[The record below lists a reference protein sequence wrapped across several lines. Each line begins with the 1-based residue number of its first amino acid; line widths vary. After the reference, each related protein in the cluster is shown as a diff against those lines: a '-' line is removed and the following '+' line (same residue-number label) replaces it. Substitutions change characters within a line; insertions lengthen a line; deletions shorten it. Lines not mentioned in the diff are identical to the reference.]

1 LKIFRKEES
10 MNKKVLALLT
20 LFFILLLCNLH
31 ASDIP
36 YNLAKNVAEHKAV
49 SVFGQGI
56 SLGPGIPYYD
66 IEDNL
71 MGYEF
76 GVSFRGTFPEESAL
90 LALLSEKRGIVEEV
104 ESNGGFQD
112 VIKLK
117 KNLAGIGSYGR
128 IFVSVSSGDFP
139 VPELGEGLPP
149 YYRRYSQA
157 MAVARDYLNGEPS
170 FIRVYYLTPW
180 IKWYRFSANGKDV
193 FVREQSLECDRPQ
206 DIYSIHLEKCEN
218 YQTLEK
224 YHRRI
229 WKEIRSG
236 DYSSIQMGARAGY
249 IDSVPEYDWSYGC
262 TPTAS
267 AMVMGYWDERG
278 YDRLVDWYFNHYD
291 VASSQ
296 LVLNVPN
303 VQKELAIAMNT
314 DTTTGGTSIY
324 AIAGGHIVVA
334 NNYNGY
340 NFSAERS
347 PMGNTGNDF
356 VWSWITTEVD
366 GGRPFNWSNLYYW
379 FQNQFIHHSVTGYG
393 YTDDK
398 YVYIFTT
405 WMWGEQLWYYY
416 TYHSGTYSQPW
427 VITAVPGGSEPHKVT
442 LITPDGGEIWYA
454 ASTETV
460 EWTTEG
466 GSVDHLGIWFSSN
479 GGEDWQS
486 LANNAPNTGSF
497 DWYVQPDS
505 LSTYRA
511 RIRLEAYDS
520 GSNLLGADGS
530 AKDFTVR
537 PETGCTLFVTDPNGG
552 EIWAVGEVHQIT
564 WEVNG
569 VEPHHV
575 VISYS
580 PDGGNLWNNIITYPN
595 SGSFDW
601 TIPDDTT
608 SVALVKVRGL
618 TQSNYL
624 LSEDISD
631 DYFTIAATGINEEPK
646 PVEIEPFAVSIS
658 PVPMTGKI
666 EFSVKG
672 HRSPISIEIVD
683 ISGRVV
689 RNLNE
694 RGSTI
699 VWDGKDN
706 FGRIVQS
713 GIFIYKLT
721 AGGNK
726 STGKIVK
733 IR

>member
-1 LKIFRKEES
+1 
-10 MNKKVLALLT
+10 MNRKVLTLLT
-20 LFFILLLCNLH
+20 LVFVLLLCNLH
-31 ASDIP
+31 SSDIS
-36 YNLAKNVAEHKAV
+36 YDIAKDVAYHKAI
-49 SVFGQGI
+49 SIFGESI

-66 IEDNL
+66 IQDNL

-76 GVSFRGTFPEESAL
+76 GVSLRGTFPEEST
-90 LALLSEKRGIVEEV
+90 LLSLLNEKRRIVEEV
-104 ESNGGFQD
+104 ESKGGFQNL
-112 VIKLK
+112 IEMK
-117 KNLAGIGSYGR
+117 KNLAGIGSYGT
-128 IFVSVSSGDFP
+128 IFVSVNSGDFP
-139 VPELGEGLPP
+139 VPELGEGLPL
-149 YYRRYSQA
+149 YYQRYTQA
-157 MAVARDYLNGEPS
+157 RQVAREYLNGEPS
-170 FIRVYYLTPW
+170 LVRMYYLTPW
-180 IKWYRFSANGKDV
+180 IKWYRFSANGNHV
-193 FVREQSLECDRPQ
+193 FVREENLECHKPK
-206 DIYSIHLEKCEN
+206 DIYSINLEKCDN
-218 YQTLEK
+218 YQALEEH
-224 YHRRI
+224 HRSI
-229 WKEIRSG
+229 WKEIGSG
-236 DYSSIQMGARAGY
+236 DYSSLEMEGRAGY

-278 YDRLVDWYFNHYD
+278 YDRLLDWYFNHYD
-291 VASSQ
+291 VASGQ

-314 DTTTGGTSIY
+314 DTMTGGTSIY
-324 AIAGGHIVVA
+324 SIAGGHITVA
-334 NNYNGY
+334 NTYNGY
-340 NFSAERS
+340 NFSAQRS

-379 FQNQFIHHSVTGYG
+379 LEGVGFINHSVTGYG
-393 YTDDK
+393 YTDDN

-405 WMWGEQLWYYY
+405 WMWGERLWYYY
-416 TYHSGTYSQPW
+416 TYHNGTYSQPW

-442 LITPDGGEIWYA
+442 LVTPDGGEVWYA
-454 ASTETV
+454 ASTETI
-460 EWTTEG
+460 EWTTQG

-486 LANNAPNTGSF
+486 LSSNAPNTGSF
-497 DWYVQPDS
+497 DWYIQPDS

-520 GSNLLGADGS
+520 GNNLLGADGS
-530 AKDFTVR
+530 YKDFTIR
-537 PETGCTLFVTDPNGG
+537 PETGCTLTVTAPNGG
-552 EIWAVGEVHQIT
+552 EIWSVGEVHQIT

-580 PDGGNLWNNIITYPN
+580 SDGGNVWNNIVTYPHT
-595 SGSFDW
+595 GTFDW

-618 TQSNYL
+618 TASNYL
-624 LSEDISD
+624 LGEDISD
-631 DYFTIAATGINEEPK
+631 DYFTIATTGINEEPK
-646 PVEIEPFAVSIS
+646 TVVMEPFAVNIS
-658 PVPMTGKI
+658 PIPMTSQVR
-666 EFSVKG
+666 FSVK
-672 HRSPISIEIVD
+672 RDSSPVSIDIVD
-683 ISGRVV
+683 ISGRVI
-689 RNLNE
+689 RNLHTN
-694 RGSTI
+694 GSSV

-706 FGRIVQS
+706 SGRTVQS

-721 AGGNK
+721 AGRNN